1 MTHNTSYTIEKC
13 GKNIMVWNNSKMVA
27 QGFNDDESAL
37 NAIWTIEGKNQN
49 DFYVVN
55 NGVVARV
62 ERDAL

>member
-1 MTHNTSYTIEKC
+1 
-13 GKNIMVWNNSKMVA
+13 MVWNNSKCVA
-27 QGFNDDESAL
+27 QGFNNEDAAL
-37 NAIWTIEGKNQN
+37 HAIWTIEGKNQN

>member
-1 MTHNTSYTIEKC
+1 
-13 GKNIMVWNNSKMVA
+13 MVWNNSKMVA